1 MKPLHKV
8 KKSLGQNF
16 LIDKNIIN
24 KIIEIGNINKNK
36 SVMEIGAGYGNLT
49 KAIVCMEPKKIL
61 AVEKDKKLAFFL
73 RKKFKNYKNLK
84 IINRDILDI
93 IEEKNFGQNMVVFG
107 NLPYNISTKIL
118 ASLIMLKNW
127 PPWYDVLILM
137 FQKEVADR
145 ILAKMQTKEFSRLS
159 VLSNWRLEIKKHFNV
174 SKNCFFPRPKIN
186 STLLSFKPKKNNPF
200 NLKNPKN
207 LEKVT
212 RVLFSN
218 RRKMINKNFNKL
230 FEKKKSIIKNL
241 NIDLNKRPGE
251 LSNEMFYKIAKQYE
265 NYPINSFIFFFNFI

>member
-1 MKPLHKV
+1 MKILGV
-8 KKSLGQNF
+8 AKKSLGQNF

-24 KIIEIGNINKNK
+24 KIIEIGNINENK
-36 SVMEIGAGYGNLT
+36 IIMEIGAGYGNLT
-49 KAIVCMEPKKIL
+49 KSIASIGPKKIF
-61 AVEKDKKLAFFL
+61 AIEKDKKLASYL
-73 RKKFKNYKNLK
+73 IKKFRNFKNVKIINQDILK
-84 IINRDILDI
+84 IIEKKDLD
-93 IEEKNFGQNMVVFG
+93 KNIVVFG

-118 ASLIMLKNW
+118 ASLIMLKKW

-145 ILAKMQTKEFSRLS
+145 ILAKTQTREFGRLS
-159 VLSNWRLEIKKHFNV
+159 VLSNWRLEIKKHFDI

-186 STLLSFKPKKNNPF
+186 STLLSFKPKKNNLY

-212 RVLFSN
+212 RILFSN

-230 FEKKKSIIKNL
+230 FEKKVSILKNL
-241 NIDLNKRPGE
+241 DIDLSKRPEE
-251 LSNEMFYKIAKQYE
+251 LSNEIFYKIAIQYE
-265 NYPINSFIFFFNFI
+265 KLFN